1 MGHRQV
7 VALHEIL
14 DQRLPVR
21 APFLEPGFGAVTLL
35 DPVIGDKGLQTG
47 EVGSQRRRIVSGVHE
62 QEAAPFLE
70 SEFRQCAGG
79 GIEPLDLVHIGCLA
93 QRAVQIIAPGMIG
106 AGQHGR
112 LALALDKR
120 HSAMPADIRIGAD
133 IALPVT
139 HHHHRLVADLH
150 RHILS
155 GRCDFRGMAG
165 TDPAIGKQARLLL
178 LEHGRIIVIPARH
191 GMRGARVVTS
201 HCGESLDPGTVKQ
214 RHDAGQDV
222 CCWSKKDAP
231 FGSSGIGMSNPLE
244 RTRPRSSPRT
254 IRPWSL
260 VGTGDGE
267 TGMASAAE

>member
-14 DQRLPVR
+14 DQRLPVC

-133 IALPVT
+133 IALSVT

-201 HCGESLDPGTVKQ
+201 HSGERLDPGTVKQ

>member
-1 MGHRQV
+1 MGHRQG

-14 DQRLPVR
+14 DQRLPVC

-35 DPVIGDKGLQTG
+35 DPVIGNKKLQPG

-79 GIEPLDLVHIGCLA
+79 GIKSLDLVHIGRFL
-93 QRAVQIIAPGMIG
+93 QRAVQIIAPGMIW

-112 LALALDKR
+112 LSLALDKR

-133 IALPVT
+133 IALPVP

-165 TDPAIGKQARLLL
+165 TDPSAGEQARLLL
-178 LEHGRIIVIPARH
+178 LEDSRIIVIPARH
-191 GMRGARVVTS
+191 GMRGAQVVTGNS
-201 HCGESLDPGTVKQ
+201 GEHLDPGTVKQ
-214 RHDAGQDV
+214 RHNAGQDV

-267 TGMASAAE
+267 TGIASAAE

>member
-21 APFLEPGFGAVTLL
+21 APFLEPGFGAVALFN
-35 DPVIGDKGLQTG
+35 PVIGNEWLQRG
-47 EVGSQRRRIVSGVHE
+47 KVGGQRRRIVSGVHE

-93 QRAVQIIAPGMIG
+93 QRAVQIIAPGMVG
-106 AGQHGR
+106 AGQHSC

-120 HSAMPADIRIGAD
+120 HSAMSADIRIGAN
-133 IALPVT
+133 IALSVT
-139 HHHHRLVADLH
+139 HHHNGFVADLH
-150 RHILS
+150 SHILS
-155 GRCDFRGMAG
+155 RRGDLRGMAG
-165 TDPAIGKQARLLL
+165 TDPAICEQARLLL

-191 GMRGARVVTS
+191 GMRGARVITS
-201 HCGESLDPGTVKQ
+201 HSGDCLDPGTVNQ
-214 RHDAGQDV
+214 RHGVGQEV

-231 FGSSGIGMSNPLE
+231 FGNSGIGMSNPLE

-254 IRPWSL
+254 
-260 VGTGDGE
+260 
-267 TGMASAAE
+267 M